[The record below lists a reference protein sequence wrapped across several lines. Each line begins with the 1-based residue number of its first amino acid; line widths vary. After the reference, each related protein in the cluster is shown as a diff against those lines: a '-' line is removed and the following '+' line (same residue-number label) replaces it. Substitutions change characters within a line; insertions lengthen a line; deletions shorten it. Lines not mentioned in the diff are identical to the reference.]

1 MAEYFCACRYATNEN
16 WKCIKSIRPAIYII
30 NFIHYLDAT
39 GNIPKQIPIEAGE
52 LANFLALVVDSTTK
66 TKQSN
71 LTSTD
76 IRCFNKG
83 CYGNVESTL
92 RPQSNEIYWDCPECE
107 NEGVISHWEGT
118 RWDNIM

>member
-1 MAEYFCACRYATNEN
+1 M
-16 WKCIKSIRPAIYII
+16 YIT

-39 GNIPKQIPIEAGE
+39 GNIPKQIPIEARE

-66 TKQSN
+66 TKQSS

-83 CYGNVESTL
+83 CYGTVKSTL
-92 RPQSNEIYWDCPECE
+92 RPEANEIYWYCPDCE
-107 NEGVISHWEGT
+107 NEGVISQWGGT
-118 RWDNIM
+118 RWDNSITKKQ